1 MDYSNYSKEELIKL
15 LNQKDEKI
23 DALEVKIYE
32 VQKEKNEVLKKLE
45 EVLEKKLVESARR
58 FAKKSEIKT
67 NVFNEAETYHKEK
80 SHPGR
85 KEGST
90 NFDYEYL
97 EAHVDNVITLE
108 PEESVCKECG
118 DILVDAGSDVTYKV
132 SYKAA
137 KLVVTK
143 IISKKKVCPKGH
155 MIVSPIK
162 DDPFPHSICTP
173 SLAAQ
178 IMVDKFLLGVPYYR
192 QSQYYYDEGIK
203 LSRQDLCN
211 YQMRATEILEKYYER
226 LKYHLL
232 NTKCKVICAD
242 ETTLKV
248 VKEKKTC
255 YMWVYL
261 TSFYDQPIYI
271 YDYAIDRKADNPIK
285 FLNGYH
291 GYLLTDAY
299 QAYDKVLGV
308 TNCYCWVHA
317 RRNFMDIIKGLGEK
331 QLKSSKAKKMVDMI
345 DELFDL
351 EREYR
356 KKKLTPKQIKLER
369 NKLEFISKIDK
380 IKHYLDNIDAS
391 PTSTLGKARD
401 YMLKRWDGFLSFLKD
416 GHVEMSNNISE
427 RAVKPFVIARKN
439 FLFSFTSNGARSSAI
454 YFSIQQTSR
463 ANGFDPK
470 DFVITLLE
478 KLRWNSTD
486 EELDKLMPW
495 NMKKARTNE

>member
-1 MDYSNYSKEELIKL
+1 MDYSNLTKEELLAVIK
-15 LNQKDEKI
+15 QRDEKI
-23 DALEVKIYE
+23 DALEAKIYE
-32 VQKEKNEVLKKLE
+32 IQEERNKVLKQLE
-45 EVLEKKLVESARR
+45 EVLEKKYIESARR

-67 NVFNEAETYHKEK
+67 NVFNEAETHSNVDKN
-80 SHPGR
+80 PGR

-90 NFDYEYL
+90 NFDYDYL
-97 EAHVDNVITLE
+97 EAHVNNVVTLK
-108 PEESVCKECG
+108 PEETVCKECG
-118 DILVDAGSDVTYKV
+118 ELLVKAGEDVTYKV
-132 SYKAA
+132 SYQAA
-137 KLVVTK
+137 KLLVTK
-143 IISKKKVCPKGH
+143 VINEKYVCPNGH
-155 MIVSPIK
+155 GIIQEIK

-226 LKYHLL
+226 LRYHLL

-261 TSFYDQPIYI
+261 TSFYDNPIYV

-285 FLNGYH
+285 FLDGYK

-299 QAYDKVLGV
+299 QAYDKVPNI

-351 EREYR
+351 ERNYR
-356 KKKLTPKQIKLER
+356 ENKLTPNQIKLER
-369 NKLEFISKIDK
+369 NKKEYLNKIDK
-380 IKHYLDNIDAS
+380 IKNYLDKIDAS
-391 PTSTLGKARD
+391 PTSSLGKARD
-401 YMLKRWDGFLSFLKD
+401 YMLKRWNGFLSFLKD
-416 GHVEMSNNISE
+416 GHIELSNNISE

-439 FLFSFTSNGARSSAI
+439 FLFSFTSNGAKSSAI
-454 YFSIQQTSR
+454 YFSIQQTAR

-470 DFVITLLE
+470 DFVVMLLE
-478 KLRWNSTD
+478 KLRPTSSIED
-486 EELDKLMPW
+486 MDSLMPW
-495 NMKKARTNE
+495 EIKKARTNG